1 MATLM
6 TGFPPAPED
15 QVSLANWREAPF
27 NRWSFRHVRE
37 IIPTAE
43 IAHDPHRARPLPVEV
58 IETGKIRIRGTKDR
72 VLSLDDFL
80 ITASTDSLIIL
91 HRGRIVVERYAG
103 GMTAETPHILMS
115 VSKSVLGLL
124 TGILV
129 SEGILD
135 PDRQV
140 TTVIPEVSETAYKGA
155 TIRHLLDMR
164 TGVAFD
170 EDYTAASGP
179 IVEYRKATNWHP
191 LGPGDCPS
199 DLRSFYQGLRAPD
212 GKHGGRFH
220 YVSPNS
226 DLLGWVIERA
236 TGQRFAD
243 LMSRYIWKPMGAQY
257 SAYITVDRL
266 GAPRC
271 AGGICATARDLARLG
286 QVVADGGAC
295 EGRQIIPAACID
307 DIARNGSADAWE
319 AGVFAPFFPGRKMHY
334 RNKWYVNLGEAPLL
348 FALGIHGQYLF
359 VDRQN
364 QLVIVMMSSQADP
377 LDAELISLT
386 MTAVSHFRE
395 IFALSQ

>member
-6 TGFPPAPED
+6 TGFPPALED

-37 IIPTAE
+37 IIPTAY
-43 IAHDPHRARPLPVEV
+43 IAHDPHQASPLPVGLV
-58 IETGKIRIRGTKDR
+58 DTAKIRIRGARGGD
-72 VLSLDDFL
+72 LSLDDFL
-80 ITASTDSLIIL
+80 LAASTDSLLIL
-91 HRGRIVVERYAG
+91 HRGRIIVERYAD
-103 GMTAETPHILMS
+103 GMTAATPHILMS

-129 SEGILD
+129 GEGILD
-135 PDRQV
+135 PDREV
-140 TTVIPEVSETAYKGA
+140 TTVIPEVKETAHRGA

-164 TGVAFD
+164 AGVAFD
-170 EDYTAASGP
+170 EDYTATSGP

-191 LGPGDCPS
+191 LAPGQCPS
-199 DLRSFYQGLRAPD
+199 DLRSFYQCLRASD

-243 LMSRYIWKPMGAQY
+243 LMSRYIWKPMAAQY
-257 SAYITVDRL
+257 SAYITIDRL

-295 EGRQIIPAACID
+295 EGRQIIPAVWID
-307 DIARNGSADAWE
+307 DIVQNGSADAWD
-319 AGVFAPFFPGRKMHY
+319 AGVFAPFFPGRNMHY
-334 RNKWYVNLGEAPLL
+334 RNKWYVDRGEAPLL

-359 VDRQN
+359 VDCRN
-364 QLVIVMMSSQADP
+364 QLVIVMMSSQANP
-377 LDAELISLT
+377 LDGELISLT

>member
-1 MATLM
+1 M
-6 TGFPPAPED
+6 TEFPPASEN

-43 IAHDPHRARPLPVEV
+43 IAHDPHRVRPLPIGLVN
-58 IETGKIRIRGTKDR
+58 TDNIRIRGAKDR
-72 VLSLDDFL
+72 VLSLDDFFMA
-80 ITASTDSLIIL
+80 ASTDSLVIL
-91 HRGRIVVERYAG
+91 HRGRIIVERYAD

-129 SEGILD
+129 SGEILD
-135 PDRQV
+135 PNGQV

-155 TIRHLLDMR
+155 TIWHL
-164 TGVAFD
+164 
-170 EDYTAASGP
+170 
-179 IVEYRKATNWHP
+179 

-199 DLRSFYQGLRAPD
+199 DLRSFYQCLRAPD

-243 LMSRYIWKPMGAQY
+243 LMSRYIWKPMGAQH

-266 GAPRC
+266 GAPR
-271 AGGICATARDLARLG
+271 
-286 QVVADGGAC
+286 
-295 EGRQIIPAACID
+295 
-307 DIARNGSADAWE
+307 
-319 AGVFAPFFPGRKMHY
+319 
-334 RNKWYVNLGEAPLL
+334 
-348 FALGIHGQYLF
+348 
-359 VDRQN
+359 
-364 QLVIVMMSSQADP
+364 
-377 LDAELISLT
+377 
-386 MTAVSHFRE
+386 
-395 IFALSQ
+395 

>member
-37 IIPTAE
+37 IIPTAD
-43 IAHDPHRARPLPVEV
+43 IAQDPRRVRPLPIGLVD
-58 IETGKIRIRGTKDR
+58 TDNIRIRGAKDR

-80 ITASTDSLIIL
+80 MAASTDSLVIL
-91 HRGRIVVERYAG
+91 HRGRIIVERYAD

-115 VSKSVLGLL
+115 VSKSLLGLL

-155 TIRHLLDMR
+155 TLRHLLDMR

-170 EDYTAASGP
+170 EDYTATSGP

-191 LGPGDCPS
+191 PGPGDRPS
-199 DLRSFYQGLRAPD
+199 DLRSFYQCLRASD
-212 GKHGGRFH
+212 GRHGGRFH
-220 YVSPNS
+220 YVSPNT

-243 LMSRYIWKPMGAQY
+243 LMSRYIWKPMGAQH
-257 SAYITVDRL
+257 SAYITVDRLGAPRCAVDRL

-295 EGRQIIPAACID
+295 EGTQIISAAWID
-307 DIARNGSADAWE
+307 DIAQNGSADAWDACGG
-319 AGVFAPFFPGRKMHY
+319 AGR
-334 RNKWYVNLGEAPLL
+334 L
-348 FALGIHGQYLF
+348 
-359 VDRQN
+359 DR
-364 QLVIVMMSSQADP
+364 
-377 LDAELISLT
+377 
-386 MTAVSHFRE
+386 FRE
-395 IFALSQ
+395 E

>member
-15 QVSLANWREAPF
+15 QVSLANWRETPF
-27 NRWSFRHVRE
+27 NRWSFRHARE
-37 IIPTAE
+37 IIPTAD
-43 IAHDPHRARPLPVEV
+43 IAHDPHQVRPLPVGLV
-58 IETGKIRIRGTKDR
+58 DTDKIRIWGTTGC

-80 ITASTDSLIIL
+80 MATSTDSLVIL
-91 HRGRIVVERYAG
+91 HRGRIIVERYAD

-135 PDRQV
+135 PVRQV

-155 TIRHLLDMR
+155 TIRHPLDMR
-164 TGVAFD
+164 AGVAFD
-170 EDYTAASGP
+170 EDYTATTGP

-191 LGPGDCPS
+191 LGPGQCPS
-199 DLRSFYQGLRAPD
+199 DLRSFYQCLQAPD

-220 YVSPNS
+220 YVSPNT

-243 LMSRYIWKPMGAQY
+243 LMSRYIWKPMGAQH
-257 SAYITVDRL
+257 SAYVTVDRL

-271 AGGICATARDLARLG
+271 AGGICVTARDLARLG

-295 EGRQIIPAACID
+295 EGTQIIPAAWID
-307 DIARNGSADAWE
+307 DIVQNGSADAWD
-319 AGVFAPFFPGRKMHY
+319 AGIFAPFFPGRKMHY
-334 RNKWYVNLGEAPLL
+334 RNKWYVGLGEAPLL
-348 FALGIHGQYLF
+348 FAFGIHGQYLF
-359 VDRQN
+359 VDRRN

>member
-1 MATLM
+1 VATLM
-6 TGFPPAPED
+6 MGFPPAPED

-37 IIPTAE
+37 IIPTAD
-43 IAHDPHRARPLPVEV
+43 IAHDPHRVRSLPIGLVD
-58 IETGKIRIRGTKDR
+58 TNNIRIRGAKNR
-72 VLSLDDFL
+72 VLALDDFL
-80 ITASTDSLIIL
+80 MAASTDSLIIL
-91 HRGRIVVERYAG
+91 HRGRIIVERYAD

-115 VSKSVLGLL
+115 VSKSLLGLL

-129 SEGILD
+129 GEGILD

-140 TTVIPEVSETAYKGA
+140 TAVIPEVSESAYKGA

-170 EDYTAASGP
+170 EDYAAASGP

-191 LGPGDCPS
+191 LEPGQCPS
-199 DLRSFYQGLRAPD
+199 DLRSFYQSLRVPD
-212 GKHGGRFH
+212 GRHGGRFH
-220 YVSPNS
+220 YVSPNT

-236 TGQRFAD
+236 TRQRFAD
-243 LMSRYIWKPMGAQY
+243 LLSRYIWKPMGAQH

-295 EGRQIIPAACID
+295 GGTQIIPSGWID
-307 DIARNGSADAWE
+307 DIVQNGSADAWD
-319 AGVFAPFFPGRKMHY
+319 AGVFAPFFPGRRIHY
-334 RNKWYVNLGEAPLL
+334 RNKWYADLGEAPLL

-359 VDRQN
+359 VDRQS
-364 QLVIVMMSSQADP
+364 QLVIVMMSSQANP

>member
-1 MATLM
+1 M
-6 TGFPPAPED
+6 TEFPPASEN

-43 IAHDPHRARPLPVEV
+43 IAHDPHRVRPLPIGLVN
-58 IETGKIRIRGTKDR
+58 TDNIRIRGAKDR
-72 VLSLDDFL
+72 VLSLDDFFMA
-80 ITASTDSLIIL
+80 ASTDSLVIL
-91 HRGRIVVERYAG
+91 HRGRIIVERYAD

-129 SEGILD
+129 SGEILD
-135 PDRQV
+135 PNGQV

-170 EDYTAASGP
+170 EDYTATSGP

-199 DLRSFYQGLRAPD
+199 DLRSFYQCLRAPD

-243 LMSRYIWKPMGAQY
+243 LMSRYIWKPMGAHH
-257 SAYITVDRL
+257 SANITVDRL

-286 QVVADGGAC
+286 QVVADGGAY
-295 EGRQIIPAACID
+295 EGTQIIPSVWID
-307 DIARNGSADAWE
+307 DIVQNGSADAWDD
-319 AGVFAPFFPGRKMHY
+319 GVFAPFFPGRKMHY
-334 RNKWYVNLGEAPLL
+334 RNKWYVELGEAPLL
-348 FALGIHGQYLF
+348 FALGIHAQYVF
-359 VDRQN
+359 VDRRKTR
-364 QLVIVMMSSQADP
+364 S
-377 LDAELISLT
+377 
-386 MTAVSHFRE
+386 
-395 IFALSQ
+395 